1 MTNGETRQFDGKVA
15 LVTGGSAG
23 IGKASAF
30 AYAREG
36 ARVVICGR
44 TRESGEETVQQIT
57 DAGGDVTYI
66 QADISKASDV
76 KTLIKETVNRY
87 GRLDYALN
95 NAGIN
100 PTFAPITDWDEETW
114 DSVINTNLKGVWL
127 CMKYEIP
134 EIKKNGGAIV
144 NMSSVFGMVGF
155 PDASVYIASKS
166 GVVGLTKSAALENAQ
181 SGIRINAICP
191 GVVRTPLVDS
201 LIEAD
206 PQVESQLSGLHPMG
220 RMGTPEEIAEAV
232 VWLSSAAASFVTG
245 HTMIIDGGVFAQ

>member
-1 MTNGETRQFDGKVA
+1 MANGETRQFDGKVA

-36 ARVVICGR
+36 ARVVICSR

-66 QADISKASDV
+66 QADISKAADV
-76 KTLIKETVNRY
+76 ETLINEIVKRH

-100 PTFAPITDWDEETW
+100 PTFAPITDWDEDTW

-127 CMKYEIP
+127 CMKFEIP
-134 EIKKNGGAIV
+134 AIKKNGGAII

-181 SGIRINAICP
+181 AGIRINAICP

-201 LIEAD
+201 LIEDD

-232 VWLSSAAASFVTG
+232 VWLSSDAASFVTG